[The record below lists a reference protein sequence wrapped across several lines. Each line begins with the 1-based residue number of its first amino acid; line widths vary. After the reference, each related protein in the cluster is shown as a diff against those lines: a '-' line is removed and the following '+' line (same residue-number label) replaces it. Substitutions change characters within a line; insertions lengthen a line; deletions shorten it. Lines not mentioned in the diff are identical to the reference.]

1 MALPFMVL
9 GIFFVLLW
17 LLAMLLA
24 DLLNYAISFFLA
36 LKVFI
41 LFGEWKWVE
50 VKREVFP
57 K

>member
-1 MALPFMVL
+1 MALPFMAL
-9 GIFFVLLW
+9 GIFSVLLW

-24 DLLNYAISFFLA
+24 DLLNYAISFFLT

-50 VKREVFP
+50 AKRKVFS

>member
-9 GIFFVLLW
+9 GAFFVLLW

-24 DLLNYAISFFLA
+24 DLLNYAISFFLT

-41 LFGEWKWVE
+41 LFGEWKWIE